1 MLAPRSMAVRSTAV
15 LAAVLTA
22 VLTAVLALVGAPA
35 MPFAV
40 AQAATQAATQAA
52 PRPAAP
58 RVMEPPWC
66 AAGDLHVSYH
76 ATGAA
81 TSHRFGRIVLT
92 NVSDHRC
99 RTGGYGGL
107 SYVGRHGH
115 QVGAAAD
122 RDPGTVRIVVLRPGQ
137 RVHSEVSE
145 TVAGVFPRATC
156 RPAPVRGFRVFAPD
170 STTSQIVE
178 HHTTGCRNASVHL
191 ISHRPYVRP

>member
-1 MLAPRSMAVRSTAV
+1 MLGPRPMAVRSTAV

-22 VLTAVLALVGAPA
+22 VLTLVGAPA

-40 AQAATQAATQAA
+40 AQAATPAA

-58 RVMEPPWC
+58 RVGAPPWC
-66 AAGDLHVSYH
+66 TAGDLHVSYH

-92 NVSDHRC
+92 NVSDHPC

-122 RDPGTVRIVVLRPGQ
+122 RDPGTVRLVLLRPGQ

-145 TVAGVFPRATC
+145 TVAGVFPRVTC
-156 RPAPVRGFRVFAPD
+156 RPAPVRGFRVFVPD
-170 STTSQIVE
+170 STTSQFVE
-178 HHTTGCRNASVHL
+178 HHTTGCGNASVHL
-191 ISHRPYVRP
+191 ISHRPYLRS